1 MATAAGA
8 AVLFADISDSTRL
21 YELAGDTAASDAI
34 AGCIAL
40 LRKSATAHGGRVIKT
55 IGDAILALF
64 ATADAAAQA
73 AIDMQIG
80 VAQLDPVAGIKLGIR
95 IGFKYGPV
103 VERDGDAFG
112 DAVNVA
118 ARLTAQAQPQ
128 QIITS
133 VETMAHMSASMR
145 EACRQL
151 YAIQVKG
158 KSAAVELAELV
169 WRHTE
174 RMDTTLITAL
184 PGRAAQSSVTLRL
197 KHGASEILLDAA
209 SSALSM
215 GRDTS
220 AQLVINDANVS
231 RIHCRVERRMD
242 KYVIVDHSSNGTYVT
257 FQDNQEVLLKREEL
271 ALHGHGWIALGRPRA
286 ETQDVV
292 EFFCS
297 TA

>member
-1 MATAAGA
+1 METAANA

-21 YELAGDTAASDAI
+21 YELAGDAAASDAI
-34 AGCIAL
+34 AGCIVL
-40 LRKSATAHGGRVIKT
+40 LRKNASAHGGRVIKS

-64 ATADAAAQA
+64 ASADAAAQA
-73 AIDMQIG
+73 AVDMQND
-80 VAQLDPVAGIKLGIR
+80 VALIDPVAGIKLGLR

-103 VERDGDAFG
+103 LERDGDAFG

-133 VETMAHMSASMR
+133 VDTLAHMSPSMR
-145 EACRQL
+145 DSCRQL

-174 RMDTTLITAL
+174 RMDTTLITTL
-184 PGRAAQSSVTLRL
+184 PGRAAEPRTTLRL
-197 KHGASEILLDAA
+197 THRGTEIVFDRTR
-209 SSALSM
+209 STLSL
-215 GRDTS
+215 GRDKS
-220 AQLVINDANVS
+220 AELVINDANAS
-231 RIHCRVERRMD
+231 RIHCRVERRLN

-271 ALHGHGWIALGRPRA
+271 ALHGHGWITLGRPRA
-286 ETQDVV
+286 ETQEVV
-292 EFFCS
+292 EFVCG

>member
-8 AVLFADISDSTRL
+8 AVLFADVSDSTRL

-40 LRKSATAHGGRVIKT
+40 LKTGANAHGGRVIKT

-64 ATADAAAQA
+64 ASADAAAQA

-80 VAQLDPVAGIKLGIR
+80 VAQLNPVAGIKLGIR

-133 VETMAHMSASMR
+133 VETMAHMSAPMR

-158 KSAAVELAELV
+158 KSAAVELAELI
-169 WRHTE
+169 WHHTE

-184 PGRAAQSSVTLRL
+184 PRYTARAMTLRL
-197 KHGASEILLDAA
+197 KHGASEILLDTA
-209 SSALSM
+209 SGTLSM

-286 ETQDVV
+286 ETRDVV
-292 EFFCS
+292 EFFCG